1 MKTSL
6 AEPAL
11 QPDPMIPVLHAQAL
25 TKHYGGVTALE
36 DVDFRVRAGEV
47 HALLGANGAGK
58 STLVKLLSGNIPP
71 DRGTIAIGG
80 DIGHFTSPHA
90 AFVAGVATVHQE
102 LSLFSGLTVA
112 QNILI
117 GREPRDRFGRLRE
130 DVMLRRAETLLA
142 EMNVREI
149 SADVRV
155 HTLSLAQRQLVE
167 IAKALSFDPRVLI
180 LDEPTSALG
189 LTDVH
194 RLLEVVRGLRAR
206 GRAIVFISH
215 RMEEI
220 AGIADTVTI
229 LRNGRKVGEFT
240 RQTFTRK
247 NALELML
254 GEALPEQSAS
264 RPASPPIAATPTVLR
279 VDNLRLPGR
288 LNGVSFELRAGE
300 VLGLAG
306 LEGQGQ
312 KDIIFALFGLYRHG
326 LQGTI
331 SVRGQRRRMSRP
343 LQAINAGLAFI
354 PDDRKNMGGF
364 LFLSITQNLTVTIF
378 SRLRGFLIMDFA
390 RERKLVAGLIARLRI
405 KCASAAAP
413 LGSLSGGNQ
422 QKVITAKWLAL
433 DRDVYLFCDPTR
445 GVDAGARETLYATI
459 RALAAAGKGIILYS
473 TDMVEFPLLCS
484 RVLVFRGGKISGVA
498 TGSDIREETI
508 LEFSFREVTAAEA

>member
-1 MKTSL
+1 MRTSV
-6 AEPAL
+6 AGTVS
-11 QPDPMIPVLHAQAL
+11 QSDTSIPVLHAETL

-36 DVDFRVRAGEV
+36 GVNLTLRAGEV

-58 STLVKLLSGNIPP
+58 STLVKLLSGNILP
-71 DRGTIAIGG
+71 DKGTITIGS
-80 DIGHFTSPHA
+80 DTCRFNSPQA
-90 AFVAGVATVHQE
+90 AFAAGIATVHQE
-102 LSLFSGLTVA
+102 LSLFGGLTVA

-117 GREPRDRFGRLRE
+117 GREICDRFGRIRE
-130 DVMLRRAETLLA
+130 DVTRRRAETLLA

-149 SADVRV
+149 SAEARVR
-155 HTLSLAQRQLVE
+155 TLSLAQRQLVE

-189 LTDVH
+189 LTDVN
-194 RLLEVVRGLRAR
+194 RLLTVVRGLRAR

-220 AGIADTVTI
+220 ADIADTVTI

-240 RQTFTRK
+240 RQSFTRRD
-247 NALELML
+247 ALELML
-254 GEALPEQSAS
+254 GEVLQQQSAFPS
-264 RPASPPIAATPTVLR
+264 PPPPIAATPPVLR

-312 KDIIFALFGLYRHG
+312 KDTLFALFGLYRHG

-331 SVRGQRRRMSRP
+331 AVRGQLIRMSRP
-343 LQAINAGLAFI
+343 LRAIGAGLAFI

-364 LFLSITQNLTVTIF
+364 LFLSITQNVTVTIA
-378 SRLRGFLIMDFA
+378 SQLRRFLMVNFA
-390 RERKLVAGLIARLRI
+390 RERKLVAGLIERLRI
-405 KCASAAAP
+405 KCASAGAP

-433 DRDVYLFCDPTR
+433 DRDIYLFCDPTR

-459 RALAAAGKGIILYS
+459 RELAAAGKGILLYS

-484 RVLVFRGGKISGVA
+484 RVLVFRGGKISGIA
-498 TGSDIREETI
+498 TGSAIREETI
-508 LEFSFREVTAAEA
+508 LELSFREVKAIEA